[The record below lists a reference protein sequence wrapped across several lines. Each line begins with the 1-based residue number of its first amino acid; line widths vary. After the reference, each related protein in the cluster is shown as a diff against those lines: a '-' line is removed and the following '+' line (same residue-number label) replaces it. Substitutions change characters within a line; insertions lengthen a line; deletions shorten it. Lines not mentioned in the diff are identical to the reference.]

1 MQRYSYFLILQ
12 IFTRFFIRKYFSF
25 IFCAFLKMYFRLW
38 NEDNRW
44 HYEWRR
50 RVGKHVPWADKI
62 IYLCLLTDWGLG
74 RGNASYQT
82 HDYDAFPCLF
92 LSSMLGT
99 PEAERYYELQMCG
112 FIPASVFLFHCLL
125 QNRNLFR
132 FGTIVESL

>member
-62 IYLCLLTDWGLG
+62 IYLCLLTDWEFRKRKCVISNPWLW
-74 RGNASYQT
+74 RISMSFFYLLCLELRKRKDTTN
-82 HDYDAFPCLF
+82 CKCVVLF
-92 LSSMLGT
+92 LHPFSSSIVYFKREIFLDL
-99 PEAERYYELQMCG
+99 EL
-112 FIPASVFLFHCLL
+112 
-125 QNRNLFR
+125 
-132 FGTIVESL
+132 